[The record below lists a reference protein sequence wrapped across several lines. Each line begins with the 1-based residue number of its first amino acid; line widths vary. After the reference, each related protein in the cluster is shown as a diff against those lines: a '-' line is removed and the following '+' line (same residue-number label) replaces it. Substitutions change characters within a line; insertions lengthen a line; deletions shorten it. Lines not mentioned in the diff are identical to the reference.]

1 MDLNKKIDDLIY
13 KLNSKN
19 NFFEVIKDGN
29 ELIKKYPNSFIFY
42 NIVGLA
48 YQNIKNFEES
58 EIFFS
63 KAIKI
68 DSKEVS
74 L

>member
-13 KLNSKN
+13 KLNSKK
-19 NFFEVIKDGN
+19 FFEVIKDGN
-29 ELIKKYPNSFIFY
+29 ELIKKYPNLFIFY

-58 EIFFS
+58 EIFF
-63 KAIKI
+63 
-68 DSKEVS
+68 
-74 L
+74 